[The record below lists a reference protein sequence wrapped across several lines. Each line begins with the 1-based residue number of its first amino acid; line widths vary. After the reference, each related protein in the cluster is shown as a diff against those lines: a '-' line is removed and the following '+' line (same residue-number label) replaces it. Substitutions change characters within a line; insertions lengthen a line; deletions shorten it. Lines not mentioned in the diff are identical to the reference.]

1 MNKFSK
7 LLFLLIIFSSTL
19 ITISS
24 YSWLGMWLGLE
35 INLLS
40 IIPLMNEKKNSLTAE
55 ASMKY
60 FIVQAIASTIILMS
74 IIIMTL
80 KTNLFSI
87 LEPTNYT
94 LFLSSALLTK
104 MGMAPFHFWFP
115 EVLEGLSWMNCLLI
129 LTWQKFA
136 PMVLI
141 LYNPSNMKFISLSI
155 IISVIISGLMALN
168 QVSIRKILAFSSINH
183 MGWMMSMILT
193 MQTIWFTYFIMYSLI
208 TVNLIIIFEKTK
220 CFFIN
225 QLSMINK
232 NNMTKILFILNFL
245 SLSGTPPFLGFIPKW
260 LSIQILME
268 KNMFFLTTI
277 MIMAT
282 LIMIFTYIRISLS
295 SLILNLMELKWK
307 MNWEW
312 PMISIN
318 TLILNFWTVSSM
330 ILITILLFI

>member
-7 LLFLLIIFSSTL
+7 LLFLLIVFSSTL
-19 ITISS
+19 ITVSS

-40 IIPLMNEKKNSLTAE
+40 IIPLMNEKKNLMTAE

-60 FIVQAIASTIILMS
+60 FIVQAIASSIILMS

-80 KTNLFSI
+80 KMNLFSF
-87 LEPTNYT
+87 LEPMNYT
-94 LFLSSALLTK
+94 LFLTSALLTK

-115 EVLEGLSWMNCLLI
+115 EVLEGLSWINCLLI
-129 LTWQKFA
+129 LTWQKLA
-136 PMVLI
+136 PMILI
-141 LYNPSNMKFISLSI
+141 LYNPSNMKFISISI

-168 QVSIRKILAFSSINH
+168 QVSIRKIMAFSSINH
-183 MGWMMSMILT
+183 MGWMMSMIMT
-193 MQTIWFTYFIMYSLI
+193 MQTIWLIYFIIYSLI

-225 QLSMINK
+225 QLSLINK

-245 SLSGTPPFLGFIPKW
+245 SLSGIPPFLGFIPKW

-268 KNMFFLTTI
+268 KNMFLLTTI

-295 SLILNLMELKWK
+295 SFILNLSELKWK

-318 TLILNFWTVSSM
+318 TLILNFWAISSM
-330 ILITILLFI
+330 ILITILLLI